1 MPLSFR
7 PSTELR
13 QLALRL
19 REAPRRIQELAA
31 RRLRTAVLD
40 LIEEGFQSKTD
51 PYGTAW
57 KPPKDGG
64 PTMDRTGKLRRGFDV
79 EVVPSAS
86 GAGLSLRITNSQ
98 AYAKWL
104 QRGGAH
110 LEPRRMVP
118 DARTADRWRR
128 RFDEVYA
135 AALDEW
141 YRSVR
146 V

>member
-1 MPLSFR
+1 MALSFR

-19 REAPRRIQELAA
+19 REAPKRIQELAA

-51 PYGTAW
+51 PYGAAW

-64 PTMDRTGKLRRGFDV
+64 PTMDRTGRLRRGFDV
-79 EVVPSAS
+79 EVVA
-86 GAGLSLRITNSQ
+86 AGTGVSLRVTNTQ
-98 AYAKWL
+98 EYAKWL
-104 QRGGAH
+104 QRGTSRM
-110 LEPRRMVP
+110 EPRRMVP
-118 DARTADRWRR
+118 DARAADKWRR

-135 AALDEW
+135 AALEEW